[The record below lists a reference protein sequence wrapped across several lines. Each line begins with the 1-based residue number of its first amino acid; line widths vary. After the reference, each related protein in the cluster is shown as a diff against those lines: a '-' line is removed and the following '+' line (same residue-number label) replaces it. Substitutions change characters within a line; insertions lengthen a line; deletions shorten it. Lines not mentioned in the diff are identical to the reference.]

1 MARILVVD
9 DDPRLRDSLRR
20 ALARLDHEVVE
31 AGSIEEALERLSTPV
46 DLLVTDIRLATG
58 TGLDLIAKARRD
70 SLAVK
75 IVAMTGFGSIN
86 VAVDAMRLGADD
98 FIEKPF
104 RLDAVSARLTKVL
117 TAVRLEGEVARLQ
130 RANECLRDELETD
143 TGGASLI
150 GDSAPMRQV
159 RALIGRVAPSDA
171 SVLIQGESGT
181 GKELAARE
189 LHRLSARATRPFVAC
204 DCNTLPEGVIESEL
218 FGHEKGAFTSADR
231 RRIGRFELADT
242 GTIFLDEIG
251 ELAPGVQVKLLR
263 VLQERAFVRVGGG
276 ETIRVDVRVVAAT
289 NRDLDVATQ
298 QGRFRTDLFYRLN
311 VVPIVMPA
319 LRDRLDDIP
328 LLADLFVKRYGR
340 RPNGQQVRLASG
352 TIAALQAYPWPGNV
366 RQLEN
371 AIERA
376 IVLSAGRPVLTR
388 EDFGFLADRVPEG
401 EALIASLP
409 PVSEPLS
416 GAGAPVPLDLPPEGL
431 DLNQVVSDVEKK
443 LMLQSLQITRG
454 NKKRAAEL
462 LGLKR
467 TTFLEKMK
475 RLELEDGEEA
485 EAEP

>member
-1 MARILVVD
+1 MGAPFSLSDGRKGSSGSPMARILVVD

-31 AGSIEEALERLSTPV
+31 AGSVEEALERLSTPV
-46 DLLVTDIRLATG
+46 DLMVTDIRLGTG

-104 RLDAVSARLTKVL
+104 RLDMVSARLTKVL

-130 RANECLRDELETD
+130 RENECLRDELETD
-143 TGGASLI
+143 AGGASLI

-159 RALIGRVAPSDA
+159 RALIARVAPSDA

-251 ELAPGVQVKLLR
+251 ELAPAVQVKLLR

-328 LLADLFVKRYGR
+328 LLADLFVNRYGR

-371 AIERA
+371 VIHRGCVLCQDDEMVPEDVALELRPDTAAPMSGDLRGTLAALERDLIARAIRDHHGNLAAAGRALGIERN
-376 IVLSAGRPVLTR
+376 LLYYKLRKYGFRP
-388 EDFGFLADRVPEG
+388 
-401 EALIASLP
+401 
-409 PVSEPLS
+409 
-416 GAGAPVPLDLPPEGL
+416 
-431 DLNQVVSDVEKK
+431 
-443 LMLQSLQITRG
+443 
-454 NKKRAAEL
+454 
-462 LGLKR
+462 
-467 TTFLEKMK
+467 
-475 RLELEDGEEA
+475 
-485 EAEP
+485 